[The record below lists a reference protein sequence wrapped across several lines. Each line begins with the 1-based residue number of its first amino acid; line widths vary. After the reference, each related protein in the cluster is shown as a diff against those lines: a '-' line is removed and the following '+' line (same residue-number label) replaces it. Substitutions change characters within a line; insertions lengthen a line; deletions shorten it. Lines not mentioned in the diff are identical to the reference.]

1 MLLSLVTCI
10 VLEEKLA
17 SYVVTPKENSCVEE
31 LAAHSAA
38 AVQRC
43 MGRLVD
49 ATERS
54 ICMLQQ
60 LPSL

>member
-1 MLLSLVTCI
+1 M
-10 VLEEKLA
+10 LEEKLA

-49 ATERS
+49 TTERS